1 MSSKSWSPANSM
13 DRLPVLGGGGGCCCC
28 RRVIP
33 PPLPC
38 LVLSGATSCSLR
50 GGSAGRCL
58 RSAPRSAA
66 RTAAALDFGQI
77 NFQVWERSGSYGS
90 SSYSPPPPPPPV
102 RRCRGCRRGCPQPRS
117 PIRSPP
123 PPSLPLR
130 TLFPSSGFS
139 PRPPLFFCKSKGG
152 GERLPSPP
160 PPAFPS
166 YRITSC
172 RGAGP
177 SLPRPVPPTRVPPA
191 LSVPRGGGRPLRRAA
206 APSPRPP
213 PQVAA
218 SHGRPCPPP
227 ARPGRERSA
236 ASPLPWQPAAARM
249 YPTVADRRRAAPRRG
264 PQCAHCPV
272 GRFRAGHVCFR
283 GGGAP
288 SAAPAIPATVLF
300 SFFFSF

>member
-50 GGSAGRCL
+50 GCSAGRCR

-139 PRPPLFFCKSKGG
+139 PRPPLFFVKVRGVG
-152 GERLPSPP
+152 WGETSLPATPRFPLLSHYKLPGSRAEPP
-160 PPAFPS
+160 PPRPADSRPS
-166 YRITSC
+166 
-172 RGAGP
+172 
-177 SLPRPVPPTRVPPA
+177 RPV
-191 LSVPRGGGRPLRRAA
+191 
-206 APSPRPP
+206 RPP
-213 PQVAA
+213 
-218 SHGRPCPPP
+218 G
-227 ARPGRERSA
+227 
-236 ASPLPWQPAAARM
+236 
-249 YPTVADRRRAAPRRG
+249 RRAAPPPRSSSI
-264 PQCAHCPV
+264 
-272 GRFRAGHVCFR
+272 
-283 GGGAP
+283 
-288 SAAPAIPATVLF
+288 SAASATSCRFPWPSLPASRSAGAGAERGQPAPMAA
-300 SFFFSF
+300 SRR